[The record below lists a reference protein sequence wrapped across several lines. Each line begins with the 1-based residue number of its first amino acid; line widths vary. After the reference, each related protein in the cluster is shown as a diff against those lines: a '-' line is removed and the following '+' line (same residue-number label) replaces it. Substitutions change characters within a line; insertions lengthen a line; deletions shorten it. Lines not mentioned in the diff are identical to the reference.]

1 MHLQGKIACITGG
14 SRGIGFAIA
23 KKLAMNG
30 VHVILLAK
38 TVDPHPKLPGTLMT
52 AVKDIENAGG
62 KASAM
67 QLDVRDDEAV
77 VDTFKQIQ
85 SEFGALHFLINN
97 ASAIFLAGT
106 AETPMKRFDL
116 MHQVNVRGTY
126 HITQQALPLLKKA
139 DGAHIL
145 TLSPPLNLQP
155 KWFEQHVAY
164 TMSKYGMSMCVL
176 GWAEE
181 FKDHKI
187 AANALW
193 PETTIATAA
202 IQNLLGGDIL
212 MNQSRTP
219 EIVADAAFEIF
230 SRDPATCTGNFF
242 IDTAVLEE
250 SGITD
255 FEKYSFKPGKP
266 LMKDFFLD

>member
-23 KKLAMNG
+23 KKLALNG

-38 TVDPHPKLPGTLMT
+38 TTEPHPKLPGTLQT
-52 AVKDIENAGG
+52 AVEEIENAGG
-62 KASAM
+62 KATAI
-67 QLDVRDDEAV
+67 QLDIRNDEAV
-77 VDTFKQIQ
+77 VQTFKHIEA
-85 SEFGALHFLINN
+85 EFGTLHILINN

-106 AETPMKRFDL
+106 AETPMKRYDL
-116 MHQVNVRGTY
+116 MQQVNVRGTY
-126 HITQQALPLLKKA
+126 HVTQQALPLLKNA
-139 DGAHIL
+139 NGAHIV
-145 TLSPPLNLQP
+145 TLSPPLNMHP
-155 KWFEQHVAY
+155 KWFGNHPAY
-164 TMSKYGMSMCVL
+164 TISKYGMSMCIL

-181 FKDHKI
+181 FKDEKI

-202 IQNLLGGDIL
+202 IQNLLGGDAL

-219 EIVADAAFEIF
+219 EIVADATFEIL
-230 SRDPATCTGNFF
+230 SRDPSVCTGNFF
-242 IDTAVLEE
+242 IDTEVLKEA
-250 SGITD
+250 GVTN
-255 FEKYSFKPGKP
+255 FEKYNYKPGME